1 MIRQEICKALYAL
14 PDGVVQPRRRP
25 ITRPVITAIVGVALL
40 IANIFVPRT
49 NEGMLEMMLIA
60 IGGTLILYGVGVMM
74 IRIINHD
81 TAPYHTPTKSYLSYR
96 ECFYTHDKAEEL
108 KAAIAAKDYNRLK
121 AIETS
126 NISALTIV
134 ECRTKDNS
142 IVAIALYE
150 YAIYEDILVDKV
162 TIIRS

>member
-1 MIRQEICKALYAL
+1 MIRQEICEALYAL

-25 ITRPVITAIVGVALL
+25 ITKPVITAIMGVALL
-40 IANIFVPRT
+40 IANIFVPNT
-49 NEGMLEMMLIA
+49 KDGVLEMALIA
-60 IGGTLILYGVGVMM
+60 IGGALILYGVGVMM

-81 TAPYHTPTKSYLSYR
+81 TVPYHTPTKSYMSYK

-121 AIETS
+121 AIERS
-126 NISALTIV
+126 NISALTVV
-134 ECRTKDNS
+134 ECRSKDDY
-142 IVAIALYE
+142 IVALALYE
-150 YAIYEDILVDKV
+150 YAIYEDVLADKV